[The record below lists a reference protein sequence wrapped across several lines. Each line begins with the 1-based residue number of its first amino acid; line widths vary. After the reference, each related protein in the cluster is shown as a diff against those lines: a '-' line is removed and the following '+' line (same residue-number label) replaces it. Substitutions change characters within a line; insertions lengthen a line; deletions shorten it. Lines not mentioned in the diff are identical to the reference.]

1 MSLSADEGR
10 ASAQIVAPLRT
21 DPRLAQAPH
30 AYLADPSAG
39 ERRRGGWGT
48 CAAAVAASLTVL
60 ALLAG
65 AHPAAVM
72 TAGVATAVIVG
83 VTVLSTEHLTEVV
96 ARWRIQ
102 WRWRQRWRRDR
113 RRRDH

>member
-1 MSLSADEGR
+1 MSLSAEEER
-10 ASAQIVAPLRT
+10 AFAQIGAPLRT
-21 DPRLAQAPH
+21 DPRFAQAPR

-39 ERRRGGWGT
+39 DRRRGGWGT

-72 TAGVATAVIVG
+72 AAGLATAVIVG
-83 VTVLSTEHLTEVV
+83 VTVLSTGHLTEVV

-102 WRWRQRWRRDR
+102 LRWRHRWRRDR
-113 RRRDH
+113 RQRDH